1 MQEKKTKGAPQAQ
14 TVTDIS
20 AVDLKVGVLTN
31 VRRHENADSLYVE
44 DVQCGEAEP
53 RQVVSGLVKHIPIVE
68 MEGRKVVIV
77 ANLKAGNMRG
87 VKSQAMVL
95 AASSSDGSKV
105 AHLSCLDAERT
116 YELPCILTS
125 QQNFAVMSCSAI
137 GTIEA
142 SALQMP

>member
-14 TVTDIS
+14 AVTDIS

-53 RQVVSGLVKHIPIVE
+53 RQVVSGLVKHIPIAE

-105 AHLSCLDAERT
+105 VLLSYLDAESTWLCMNCPAFSPVGKILLSCLVPP
-116 YELPCILTS
+116 L
-125 QQNFAVMSCSAI
+125 AI
-137 GTIEA
+137 
-142 SALQMP
+142 